1 MLSARDAAASRQEI
15 SEVLCRYAVY
25 VDDGEFDRLE
35 TLFASDATFDITPDP
50 KFVAV
55 PAIGR
60 QKVRET
66 LEGRYD
72 VVSKVDQRRHLIT
85 NIVIDELGDDEAVTR
100 CFLTVLSVPKS
111 GGPVEL
117 RGTGVYHDRLRR
129 MDGSWLIAERRLV
142 LDALGT

>member
-1 MLSARDAAASRQEI
+1 MLSAQEAAGARQEI

-25 VDDGEFDRLE
+25 VDNGEFDRLE

-50 KFVAV
+50 KIVPV

-60 QKVRET
+60 RKIREV

-72 VVSKVDQRRHLIT
+72 VVSKADQRRHLIT
-85 NIVIDELGDDEAVTR
+85 NLVIDALGDEEAVTR
-100 CFLTVLSVPKS
+100 CFLTVLSVPK
-111 GGPVEL
+111 GGGSVEL

-129 MDGSWLIAERRLV
+129 INGFWLIAERRLV
-142 LDALGT
+142 LDALGS

>member
-1 MLSARDAAASRQEI
+1 MVSAKEAAAARQEI
-15 SEVLCRYAVY
+15 AEVLSRYAVF
-25 VDDGEFDRLE
+25 VDAGEFDRLE
-35 TLFASDATFDITPDP
+35 TLFAGDAIFDITPDP
-50 KFVAV
+50 KIVPV
-55 PAIGR
+55 PAVGR
-60 QKVRET
+60 RQIREI

-85 NIVIDELGDDEAVTR
+85 NLVIDELSDDEAVTR

-129 MDGSWLIAERRLV
+129 LDGSWLIAERRLV
-142 LDALGT
+142 LDALGG

>member
-1 MLSARDAAASRQEI
+1 MLSARDAAAARQEI

-35 TLFASDATFDITPDP
+35 TLFAGDATFDISPDP
-50 KFVAV
+50 KIIPL
-55 PAIGR
+55 PAEGR
-60 QKVRET
+60 RRIREV

-85 NIVIDELGDDEAVTR
+85 NLVIDELGEDEAVTR

-111 GGPVEL
+111 GGSVEL

-129 MDGSWLIAERRLV
+129 INGSWLIAERRLV

>member
-1 MLSARDAAASRQEI
+1 MLSAGQAAGARQEI

-35 TLFASDATFDITPDP
+35 TLFSDDATFDITPDP
-50 KFVAV
+50 KIVPV
-55 PAIGR
+55 PAVGR
-60 QKVRET
+60 RKIREI

-72 VVSKVDQRRHLIT
+72 VVSKLDQRRHLIT
-85 NIVIDELGDDEAVTR
+85 NLVIDALSDEEAVTR

-111 GGPVEL
+111 GGNVEL

-129 MDGSWLIAERRLV
+129 IDGSWLIAERRLV
-142 LDALGT
+142 LDALGN

>member
-1 MLSARDAAASRQEI
+1 MVSAREAAASRQEI
-15 SEVLCRYAVY
+15 SEVLSRYAVF
-25 VDDGEFDRLE
+25 VDAGEFDRLE
-35 TLFASDATFDITPDP
+35 ALFASDATFDITPDP
-50 KFVAV
+50 KIIPV
-55 PAIGR
+55 PAVGR
-60 QKVRET
+60 RKIREV

-85 NIVIDELGDDEAVTR
+85 NLVIDELGDTEAVTR

-111 GGPVEL
+111 GGSVEL

-129 MDGSWLIAERRLV
+129 IDGSWLIEERRLV

>member
-1 MLSARDAAASRQEI
+1 MLSAREAAAARQEI

-35 TLFASDATFDITPDP
+35 TLFASNATFDISPDSKIVP
-50 KFVAV
+50 V

-60 QKVRET
+60 RKIREI
-66 LEGRYD
+66 LEGRYN
-72 VVSKVDQRRHLIT
+72 VVSPVDQRRHLIT
-85 NIVIDELGDDEAVTR
+85 NLVIDELSGDDAVTR
-100 CFLTVLSVPKS
+100 CFLTVLSIPKS

-117 RGTGVYHDRLRR
+117 RGTGVYHDRFRR
-129 MDGSWLIAERRLV
+129 IDYDWLIAERRLV

>member
-1 MLSARDAAASRQEI
+1 MVSAREAAASRQEI
-15 SEVLCRYAVY
+15 SEVLSRYAVF
-25 VDDGEFDRLE
+25 VDAGEFDRLE

-50 KFVAV
+50 EIIPV
-55 PAIGR
+55 PAVGR
-60 QKVRET
+60 RKIREV

-85 NIVIDELGDDEAVTR
+85 NLVIDELSDTEAVTR

-111 GGPVEL
+111 GGSVEL

-129 MDGSWLIAERRLV
+129 IDDSWLIEERRLV

>member
-50 KFVAV
+50 KIVAL

>member
-1 MLSARDAAASRQEI
+1 MRSMSTTENSTGWKRYSPATRRSTYRRIRKSSRCRPKGRRRI
-15 SEVLCRYAVY
+15 REV
-25 VDDGEFDRLE
+25 
-35 TLFASDATFDITPDP
+35 
-50 KFVAV
+50 
-55 PAIGR
+55 
-60 QKVRET
+60 

-85 NIVIDELGDDEAVTR
+85 NLVIDELGGDEAVTR

-111 GGPVEL
+111 GGSVEL

-129 MDGSWLIAERRLV
+129 IDGSWLIAERRLV

>member
-1 MLSARDAAASRQEI
+1 MLSAREAAAARQEI

-35 TLFASDATFDITPDP
+35 TLFASDATFDISPDP
-50 KFVAV
+50 KIVPV

-60 QKVRET
+60 RQIREI

-85 NIVIDELGDDEAVTR
+85 NLVIDELSDREAVTR
-100 CFLTVLSVPKS
+100 CFLTVLSVPKR
-111 GGPVEL
+111 GGSVEL

-129 MDGSWLIAERRLV
+129 ADNDWLIAERRLV

>member
-1 MLSARDAAASRQEI
+1 MLSAREAAAARQEI

-35 TLFASDATFDITPDP
+35 MLFAGDATFDISPDP
-50 KFVAV
+50 KIVPV

-60 QKVRET
+60 RQIREI

-85 NIVIDELGDDEAVTR
+85 NLVIDELSDTEAVTR
-100 CFLTVLSVPKS
+100 CFLTVLSVPKR
-111 GGPVEL
+111 GGSVEL
-117 RGTGVYHDRLRR
+117 RGTGVYHDRLRQI
-129 MDGSWLIAERRLV
+129 DNDWLIAERRLV

>member
-1 MLSARDAAASRQEI
+1 MLSAREAAAARQEI

-35 TLFASDATFDITPDP
+35 MLFVGDATFDISPDP
-50 KFVAV
+50 KIVPV

-60 QKVRET
+60 RQIREI

-85 NIVIDELGDDEAVTR
+85 NLVIDELSDTEAVTR
-100 CFLTVLSVPKS
+100 CFLTVLSVPKR
-111 GGPVEL
+111 GGSVEL
-117 RGTGVYHDRLRR
+117 RGTGVYHDRLWRI
-129 MDGSWLIAERRLV
+129 DNDWLIAERRLV